1 MRISLVVVVPAVLIA
16 VLLVSFVPVVASA
29 KFASIG
35 DLPYVIE
42 SDSTDITVEAS
53 GKSTLIRDVM
63 VRIVNDQGRESQSVQ
78 TLSFNSRAQTF
89 KIIEAATLNGPPG
102 KFIRSLVPKKDIEVK
117 EVGEM
122 SQSFDSI
129 KQAGLSFPKV
139 TIGSRI
145 HLKYEMK
152 NVEVPIKGFYS
163 AGMSISGDNI
173 EKFRLRVHSKLP
185 LYYNVRDELKR
196 LAHSLTPTK
205 NGWFELD
212 VHSTSPITTVITQEE
227 NSFVR
232 PERVPAIS
240 ISTLPDWKQYGR
252 DLIPVHEA
260 LLAKPLPPVLEEI
273 KKKAALQKNPIDQI
287 QSVAASMAQEFRY
300 FGDWRRIHGGYVP
313 RSLIEISDSRYGDCK
328 DLALS
333 VTAIF
338 RALGYKSNMAWIFRG
353 DIAPPPAAYELPVD
367 SDFNH
372 AISRVEIEGKA
383 YWVDATNPVAY
394 ARGVATDIADR
405 PAFVIYPD
413 GGKLDRTPPMKPED
427 SRFESHLAY
436 EFQDDGSLVA
446 SGQIKLGGKQ
456 AIGLTARAF
465 YSPVESVNYDL
476 IHSLANNGKVIDSSV
491 GDFERGSRIVQ
502 DLTIPVKFK
511 LAESGLRTSAGLGYP
526 LFRDD
531 SVGRLLVE
539 TKDRV
544 SDLYIETPNTSKTTI
559 DLLNVKLVGKTS
571 LDCDLHSDFI
581 DLKRSV
587 MPIKNGVSIT
597 DTVGVKKTIVTNTEL
612 QGSDFL
618 KFQTAVR
625 VCFNRAA
632 VILEKR

>member
-1 MRISLVVVVPAVLIA
+1 MRTSLLA
-16 VLLVSFVPVVASA
+16 VLLVGGLPLFASA
-29 KFASIG
+29 KYATLG

-42 SDSTDITVEAS
+42 SDSTDINVDAN
-53 GKSTLIRDVM
+53 GQSTLTRDVM
-63 VRIVNDQGRESQSVQ
+63 IRIINDQGREAESVQ
-78 TLSFNSRAQTF
+78 TLSFNSRAQAF
-89 KIIEAATLNGPPG
+89 RIIEAATLNGPPG
-102 KFIRSLVPKKDIEVK
+102 KIVRTPVPKKDIEVK

-139 TIGSRI
+139 TLGSRI
-145 HLKYEMK
+145 HLKYEIK

-163 AGMSISGDNI
+163 VGMSITGDDI
-173 EKFRLRVHSKLP
+173 EKFHLHVHSKLP
-185 LYYNVRDELKR
+185 LYYNVRDEFKR
-196 LAHSLTPTK
+196 LSHSLKPAK

-212 VHSTSPITTVITQEE
+212 VHSTSPLSTVITQEE

-240 ISTLPDWKQYGR
+240 ISTLPDWARYGR
-252 DLIPVHEA
+252 ELIPVHEA
-260 LLAKPLPPVLEEI
+260 LLAQSLPPALEEI
-273 KKKAALQKNPIDQI
+273 KNKAALQKNPIDQI

-313 RSLIEISDSRYGDCK
+313 RSLEEISESRYGDCK

-338 RALGYKSNMAWIFRG
+338 RVLGYKSNLAWIFRG
-353 DIAPPPAAYELPVD
+353 EVVPPAVAYALPVD
-367 SDFNH
+367 TAFNH
-372 AISRVEIEGKA
+372 AISRVEINGKA

-405 PAFVIYPD
+405 PSFVLYAD
-413 GGKLDRTPPMKPED
+413 GGKLERTPAMKPED
-427 SRFESHLAY
+427 ASFESHLAY
-436 EFQDDGSLVA
+436 EFQNDESLVA

-465 YSPVESVNYDL
+465 YSPVESVNYEL
-476 IHSLANNGKVIDSSV
+476 IHSLANNGKIIESSV

-526 LFRDD
+526 LFRDE

-544 SDLYIETPNTSKTTI
+544 SDLYIETPNVSKTTI

-587 MPIKNGVSIT
+587 APIKNGVSIT
-597 DTVGVKKTIVTNTEL
+597 DSVSVKKTIVTNEEL
-612 QGSDFL
+612 RGPDFL